1 MRFVALS
8 LAVLLAAAPA
18 AAQYNVAKQEP
29 RECTRMTKQI
39 DRYQKDVKRARST
52 ANPLWEKSMEDQIR
66 RLAVARAERCP
77 WYPDPD
83 AKYKQMAKWVDL
95 AAQAAWTYLTW
106 GAGK

>member
-1 MRFVALS
+1 MR
-8 LAVLLAAAPA
+8 LAVCLLAALLAAAPA
-18 AAQYNVAKQEP
+18 AAQYNVAKREP

-39 DRYQKDVKRARST
+39 DRYERDVKRARKT
-52 ANPLWEKSMEDQIR
+52 ANPLWQKSMEDQIE

-77 WYPDPD
+77 WYPDPH

-106 GAGK
+106 QY